1 MLLVHLELALW
12 VEERWAKNR
21 KRRWATRKKVKKG
34 EDEERMWDGKWTC
47 AIGLVGCVVG
57 TYDKNLITAGF
68 LDIRV

>member
-1 MLLVHLELALW
+1 M
-12 VEERWAKNR
+12 
-21 KRRWATRKKVKKG
+21 KKG
-34 EDEERMWDGKWTC
+34 EDKERMWDGKWTC